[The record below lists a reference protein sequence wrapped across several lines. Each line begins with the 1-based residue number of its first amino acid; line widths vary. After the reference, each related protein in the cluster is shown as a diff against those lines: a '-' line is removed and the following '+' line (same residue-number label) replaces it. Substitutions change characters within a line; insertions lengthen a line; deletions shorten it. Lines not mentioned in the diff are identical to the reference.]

1 MTALSGLFY
10 GINKM
15 VTGKTVKFF
24 TSKNNNAPQLLNV
37 QGSMLTLLDACLVSG
52 IQVGSVASLTAIG
65 TTATATF
72 GMVHNLMKHQVIRI
86 SGANQAEFNGDFK
99 VKQIVDTNTITFEL
113 NTAATVTS
121 ATGTINCLL
130 APLGFEKPFSS
141 TTALG
146 GGRAA
151 FRSKDESLPN
161 RPFLRVVDERI
172 SGYSNNY
179 AKYAKVG
186 IVENMTDINT
196 MTGVQA
202 PYIASAP
209 TRNWNPTGSGSSI
222 KNGWAKWYYCSVG
235 EYYADSTN
243 LADYSIAAGDWL
255 VVGTDTGFYIMNSVN
270 NDMSILEDEK
280 KLAYCYG
287 FGAFEQIAD
296 DDLFTHYL
304 LATNTWEAVQN
315 IRYRAS
321 YNTNGISIGSENSDV
336 ATSGRSVFL
345 QRGYKKS
352 AYAQATGRK
361 TTTEDSP
368 VVSGNTHGYSVS
380 ADKMG
385 GVILQSP
392 LIMEILDT
400 SQFLPRGF
408 LPLIKTIP
416 HKTLY
421 ADLQLVEQSG
431 RVFIAKEIYGDVSR
445 PSGMV
450 MFDLGEV

>member
-10 GINKM
+10 GINNM

-24 TSKNNNAPQLLNV
+24 TSKNNSAPQLLNV
-37 QGSMLTLLDACLVSG
+37 QGSMLALLDACLVSG
-52 IQVGSVASLTAIG
+52 IQVGTVASLTASG

-72 GMVHNLMKHQVIRI
+72 GMVHNLMKHQIIRI

-99 VKQIVDTNTITFEL
+99 IKQIVNTNTITFEL
-113 NTAATVTS
+113 NTSATVAN

-130 APLGFEKPFSS
+130 TPLGFEKPFSS

-172 SGYSNNY
+172 SSYSNNY

-186 IVENMTDINT
+186 IVENMTDIDT

-202 PYIASAP
+202 PYIAAAP
-209 TRNWNPTGSGSSI
+209 TRNWNPTGSGLNI
-222 KNGWAKWYYCSVG
+222 KNGWAKWYYCALG

-243 LADYSIAAGDWL
+243 LADFSITAGDWL
-255 VVGTDTGFYIMNSVN
+255 VVGTDTGFYVMNSIDQDL
-270 NDMSILEDEK
+270 NDPNGHK
-280 KLAYCYG
+280 NLAYCYG
-287 FGAFEQIAD
+287 FGAFEPIAD
-296 DDLFTHYL
+296 DDLFNHFL
-304 LATNTWEAVQN
+304 LATNYWEVAQS
-315 IRYRAS
+315 ISYRAS
-321 YNTNGISIGSENSDV
+321 YYTNSISIGSEDSNFSTV
-336 ATSGRSVFL
+336 GRSVFL

-361 TTTEDSP
+361 ATMESSP
-368 VVSGNTHGYSVS
+368 VVSGNSIGYSVS
-380 ADKMG
+380 AAEMG

-392 LIMEILDT
+392 LLMEVLNT

-431 RVFIAKEIYGDVSR
+431 RVFIAKEIYGS
-445 PSGMV
+445 PGSPKGLV
-450 MFDLGEV
+450 MFDLGEA

>member
-1 MTALSGLFY
+1 
-10 GINKM
+10 M

-37 QGSMLTLLDACLVSG
+37 QGSMLALLDACLVSG
-52 IQVGSVASLTAIG
+52 IQVGTVAALTASG

-72 GMVHNLMKHQVIRI
+72 GMVHNLTKHQIIRI
-86 SGANQAEFNGDFK
+86 SGASQAEFNGDFK
-99 VKQIVDTNTITFEL
+99 IKQIVNTNTITFEL
-113 NTAATVTS
+113 NTSATVAN

-172 SGYSNNY
+172 SSYSTNY

-186 IVENMTDINT
+186 IVENMTDIDT

-202 PYIASAP
+202 PYIASAA
-209 TRNWNPTGSGSSI
+209 TRNWNPTGSGLNI
-222 KNGWAKWYYCSVG
+222 KNGWAKWYYCALG
-235 EYYADSTN
+235 EYYPDSTS
-243 LADYSIAAGDWL
+243 LADFSIVAGDWL
-255 VVGTDTGFYIMNSVN
+255 VVGTDTGFYIMNSIDQN
-270 NDMSILEDEK
+270 LDDPFNHK
-280 KLAYCYG
+280 NLAYCYG
-287 FGAFEQIAD
+287 FGAFESIAD
-296 DDLFTHYL
+296 DDPFNHFL
-304 LATNTWEAVQN
+304 LATNYWETAQG
-315 IRYRAS
+315 ISYRVS
-321 YNTNGISIGSENSDV
+321 YATNGISIGSEDANYT
-336 ATSGRSVFL
+336 AAPTPGRSVFL

-352 AYAQATGRK
+352 AYAQAVGRK
-361 TTTEDSP
+361 VTIESSP
-368 VVSGNTHGYSVS
+368 VVSGNTNGYLAP
-380 ADKMG
+380 ADKIG

-392 LIMEILDT
+392 LLMEILDT

-431 RVFIAKEIYGDVSR
+431 RVFIAKEIYGDASR

-450 MFDLGEV
+450 MFDLGEA

>member
-1 MTALSGLFY
+1 
-10 GINKM
+10 M

-37 QGSMLTLLDACLVSG
+37 QGSMLSLLDACLVSG
-52 IQVGSVASLTAIG
+52 IQVGTVGSLTASG

-72 GMVHNLMKHQVIRI
+72 GVVHNLMKHQVIRI

-99 VKQIVDTNTITFEL
+99 IKQIVNTNTITFEL
-113 NTAATVTS
+113 NALATVAN
-121 ATGTINCLL
+121 ATGTINCMLT
-130 APLGFEKPFSS
+130 PLGFEKPFSS

-172 SGYSNNY
+172 SSYSNNY

-186 IVENMTDINT
+186 IVENMTDIDT

-202 PYIASAP
+202 PYIASAA
-209 TRNWNPTGSGSSI
+209 TRNWNPTGSGLNI
-222 KNGWAKWYYCSVG
+222 KNGWAKWYYCSLG
-235 EYYADSTN
+235 EYYADSTS

-255 VVGTDTGFYIMNSVN
+255 VVGTDAGFYIMNSMN
-270 NDMSILEDEK
+270 NNLDGPEEER

-287 FGAFEQIAD
+287 FGAFESIAE
-296 DDLFTHYL
+296 DDLFTHFL
-304 LATNTWEAVQN
+304 LATNYWETAQN
-315 IRYRAS
+315 IISRAT
-321 YNTNGISIGSENSDV
+321 YATNSISIGSENASYS
-336 ATSGRSVFL
+336 ATPTPERNVFL

-361 TTTEDSP
+361 VTIELSP
-368 VVSGNTHGYSVS
+368 VVSGNTMGYSAP

-392 LIMEILDT
+392 LLMEILDT
-400 SQFLPRGF
+400 SEFLPRGF

-421 ADLQLVEQSG
+421 KDLQLVEQSG
-431 RVFIAKEIYGDVSR
+431 RVFIAKEIYGDKNR

-450 MFDLGEV
+450 MFDLGEA

>member
-1 MTALSGLFY
+1 
-10 GINKM
+10 M

-52 IQVGSVASLTAIG
+52 IQVGTVASLTAID

-86 SGANQAEFNGDFK
+86 SGANQAEFNGNFK

-113 NTAATVTS
+113 NTSATVAN

-151 FRSKDESLPN
+151 FRSKDEALPN

-202 PYIASAP
+202 PYIASAT
-209 TRNWNPTGSGSSI
+209 TRNWNPTGSGVNI

-235 EYYADSTN
+235 EYYTDSTD
-243 LADYSIAAGDWL
+243 LADFSITEGDWL
-255 VVGTDTGFYIMNSVN
+255 VVGTDTGFYVMNSIDQN
-270 NDMSILEDEK
+270 LDDPNGHK
-280 KLAYCYG
+280 NLAYCYG
-287 FGAFEQIAD
+287 FGAFEPIAD
-296 DDLFTHYL
+296 DDLFNHFL
-304 LATNTWEAVQN
+304 LATNFWEVAQG
-315 IRYRAS
+315 ISYRAS
-321 YNTNGISIGSENSDV
+321 SYTNSISIGSDNNIFS
-336 ATSGRSVFL
+336 SPGRSVFL

-352 AYAQATGRK
+352 TYAQATGRK
-361 TTTEDSP
+361 ATIENTP
-368 VVSGNTHGYSVS
+368 VVSGNTNGYSVS
-380 ADKMG
+380 AVEMG

-392 LIMEILDT
+392 LLMEVLDT
-400 SQFLPRGF
+400 SKFLPRGF

-416 HKTLY
+416 HITSY
-421 ADLQLVEQSG
+421 ADLQIVEQSG
-431 RVFIAKEIYGDVSR
+431 RVFIAKEIYGNS
-445 PSGMV
+445 SFAKGLV
-450 MFDLGEV
+450 MFDLGEA

>member
-1 MTALSGLFY
+1 
-10 GINKM
+10 M

-24 TSKNNNAPQLLNV
+24 TSKNNNAPQLQNAH
-37 QGSMLTLLDACLVSG
+37 GSMLSVLDACLVSG
-52 IQVGSVASLTAIG
+52 IQVGTVASLTAIG
-65 TTATATF
+65 VTATANF
-72 GMVHNLMKHQVIRI
+72 GVVHNLMKHQVIRI
-86 SGANQAEFNGDFK
+86 NGATQAEFNGDFK
-99 VKQIVDTNTITFEL
+99 IKQIVNETTIRFEL
-113 NTAATVTS
+113 NTAASVAN
-121 ATGTINCLL
+121 ATGTISCML
-130 APLGFEKPFSS
+130 APLDFEKTFSS

-151 FRSKDESLPN
+151 FRSKDEALPN

-172 SGYSNNY
+172 SSYSINY

-186 IVENMTDINT
+186 IVENMNDINT

-202 PYIASAP
+202 PYTTSAP
-209 TRNWNPTGSGSSI
+209 TRNWNPTGSGANI

-235 EYYADSTN
+235 EYNSDSTS
-243 LADYSIAAGDWL
+243 LADFSIVAGDWL
-255 VVGTDTGFYIMNSVN
+255 VIGTDTGFYMMNSVN
-270 NDMSILEDEK
+270 NDLNDASGDKNLT
-280 KLAYCYG
+280 YCYG
-287 FGAFEQIAD
+287 FGVFEPIAD

-304 LATNTWEAVQN
+304 LATNLWESAQSSS
-315 IRYRAS
+315 YRATS
-321 YNTNGISIGSENSDV
+321 NTSSVSIGSDESDFS
-336 ATSGRSVFL
+336 AAGRSVFL

-361 TTTEDSP
+361 VTFEGP
-368 VVSGNTHGYSVS
+368 LVVSGNTNGYSVS

-392 LIMEILDT
+392 LIMEVLGT

-431 RVFIAKEIYGDVSR
+431 RVFIAKEIYGSATL
-445 PSGMV
+445 SKGLV
-450 MFDLGEV
+450 MFDLGEA

>member
-1 MTALSGLFY
+1 
-10 GINKM
+10 M

-52 IQVGSVASLTAIG
+52 IQVGTVASLTAID

-86 SGANQAEFNGDFK
+86 SGANQAEFNGNFK

-113 NTAATVTS
+113 NTSATVAN

-151 FRSKDESLPN
+151 FRSKDEALPN

-202 PYIASAP
+202 PYIASAT
-209 TRNWNPTGSGSSI
+209 TRNWNPTGSGVNI

-235 EYYADSTN
+235 EYYTDSTD
-243 LADYSIAAGDWL
+243 LADFSITEGDWL
-255 VVGTDTGFYIMNSVN
+255 VVGTDTGFYVMNSIDQN
-270 NDMSILEDEK
+270 LDDPNGHK
-280 KLAYCYG
+280 NLAYCYG
-287 FGAFEQIAD
+287 FGAFEPIAD
-296 DDLFTHYL
+296 DDLFNHFL
-304 LATNTWEAVQN
+304 LATNFWEVAQSIN
-315 IRYRAS
+315 YRAS
-321 YNTNGISIGSENSDV
+321 SYTNSISIGSDNNIFS
-336 ATSGRSVFL
+336 SPGRSVFL

-352 AYAQATGRK
+352 TYAQATGRK
-361 TTTEDSP
+361 ATIENTP
-368 VVSGNTHGYSVS
+368 VVSGNTNGYSVS
-380 ADKMG
+380 AVEMG

-392 LIMEILDT
+392 LLMEVLDT
-400 SQFLPRGF
+400 SKFLPRGF

-416 HKTLY
+416 HITSY
-421 ADLQLVEQSG
+421 ADLQIVEQSG
-431 RVFIAKEIYGDVSR
+431 RVFIAKEIYGNS
-445 PSGMV
+445 SFAKGLV
-450 MFDLGEV
+450 MFDLGEA

>member
-1 MTALSGLFY
+1 
-10 GINKM
+10 M

-52 IQVGSVASLTAIG
+52 IQVGAVASLTAIN

-86 SGANQAEFNGDFK
+86 SGANQAEFNGNFK
-99 VKQIVDTNTITFEL
+99 VKQIVNANTITFEL
-113 NTAATVTS
+113 NTSATVAN
-121 ATGTINCLL
+121 ATGTISCML

-172 SGYSNNY
+172 SSYSTNY

-186 IVENMTDINT
+186 IVENMTDIDT

-209 TRNWNPTGSGSSI
+209 ARNWNPTGSGLNI
-222 KNGWAKWYYCSVG
+222 KNGWAKWYYCSAG
-235 EYYADSTN
+235 ESNTDTTN
-243 LADYSIAAGDWL
+243 LADFSIAAGDWL

-304 LATNTWEAVQN
+304 LATNIWEAVQN
-315 IRYRAS
+315 IGYRAS
-321 YNTNGISIGSENSDV
+321 YNTNGISIGSEGSGV

-361 TTTEDSP
+361 VTIELSP
-368 VVSGNTHGYSVS
+368 VVSGNTSGYSVS
-380 ADKMG
+380 ADGIG

-392 LIMEILDT
+392 LIMEILNS

-431 RVFIAKEIYGDVSR
+431 RVFIAKEIYGDSNY
-445 PSGMV
+445 SKGLV
-450 MFDLGEV
+450 MFDLGEA

>member
-1 MTALSGLFY
+1 
-10 GINKM
+10 M

-24 TSKNNNAPQLLNV
+24 TSKNNSAPQLLNV
-37 QGSMLTLLDACLVSG
+37 QGSMLALLDACLVSG
-52 IQVGSVASLTAIG
+52 IQVGTVASLTASG

-72 GMVHNLMKHQVIRI
+72 GMVHNLMKHQIIRI

-99 VKQIVDTNTITFEL
+99 IKQIVNTNTITFEL
-113 NTAATVTS
+113 NTSATVAN

-130 APLGFEKPFSS
+130 TPLGFEKPFSS

-172 SGYSNNY
+172 SSYSNNY

-186 IVENMTDINT
+186 IVENMTDIDT

-202 PYIASAP
+202 PYIASAA
-209 TRNWNPTGSGSSI
+209 TRNWNPTGSGVNI
-222 KNGWAKWYYCSVG
+222 KNGWAKWYYCSVS
-235 EYYADSTN
+235 EYNSDSTS
-243 LADYSIAAGDWL
+243 LADFSIVAGDWL
-255 VVGTDTGFYIMNSVN
+255 VVGTDTGFYIMNSTN
-270 NDMSILEDEK
+270 NDLNGPEEER

-287 FGAFEQIAD
+287 FGVFEPIAD

-304 LATNTWEAVQN
+304 LATNYWEAAQN
-315 IRYRAS
+315 ISSRAS
-321 YNTNGISIGSENSDV
+321 YTNSVSMGSEDAVYS
-336 ATSGRSVFL
+336 AAPTPGRSVFF

-361 TTTEDSP
+361 VTFEALL
-368 VVSGNTHGYSVS
+368 VVSGNTSGYSAP

-392 LIMEILDT
+392 LLMEILNT
-400 SQFLPRGF
+400 SEFLPRGF

-421 ADLQLVEQSG
+421 KDLQLVEQSG
-431 RVFIAKEIYGDVSR
+431 RVFIAKEIYGDVNL

-450 MFDLGEV
+450 MFDLGEA

>member
-1 MTALSGLFY
+1 
-10 GINKM
+10 M

-37 QGSMLTLLDACLVSG
+37 QGSMLALLDACLVSG
-52 IQVGSVASLTAIG
+52 IQVGAVASLTASG

-99 VKQIVDTNTITFEL
+99 IKQIVDTNTITFEL
-113 NTAATVTS
+113 NTTATFTS
-121 ATGTINCLL
+121 ATGTISCMLT
-130 APLGFEKPFSS
+130 PLGFEKPFSS

-172 SGYSNNY
+172 SSYSNDY
-179 AKYAKVG
+179 VKYAKVG
-186 IVENMTDINT
+186 IVENMTNINT

-202 PYIASAP
+202 PYIAAAP

-222 KNGWAKWYYCSVG
+222 KNGWAKWYYCSAG
-235 EYYADSTN
+235 EYAADSAI
-243 LADYSIAAGDWL
+243 LADYSIAVGDWL

-270 NDMSILEDEK
+270 NDMSMPEDER

-287 FGAFEQIAD
+287 FGVFEPIAD
-296 DDLFTHYL
+296 DDPFNQFL
-304 LATNTWEAVQN
+304 LATNMWGFAHEIVMRVT
-315 IRYRAS
+315 Y
-321 YNTNGISIGSENSDV
+321 YTNGISIGSEYSNV
-336 ATSGRSVFL
+336 AALGRSVFL

-352 AYAQATGRK
+352 AYAQATGQK
-361 TTTEDSP
+361 VTLGLEP
-368 VVSGNTHGYSVS
+368 VVSGGAGYSVS
-380 ADKMG
+380 AGEMG

-392 LIMEILDT
+392 LIMEVSDT

-421 ADLQLVEQSG
+421 TDLQLVEQSG
-431 RVFIAKEIYGDVSR
+431 RVFIAKAIYGDTSN
-445 PSGMV
+445 PWGMV

>member
-1 MTALSGLFY
+1 
-10 GINKM
+10 M

-52 IQVGSVASLTAIG
+52 IQVGAVASLTASG

-99 VKQIVDTNTITFEL
+99 IKQIVDTNTITFEL

-172 SGYSNNY
+172 SSYSNNY

-186 IVENMTDINT
+186 IVENMTGIDT

-202 PYIASAP
+202 PYIAAAP
-209 TRNWNPTGSGSSI
+209 ARNWNPTGSGVSI

-235 EYYADSTN
+235 ENNVDSTS
-243 LADYSIAAGDWL
+243 LAGFSIVAGDWL
-255 VVGTDTGFYIMNSVN
+255 VVGTDSGFYIMNSVN
-270 NDMSILEDEK
+270 NDASALEEEA

-287 FGAFEQIAD
+287 FGAFEPIAD
-296 DDLFTHYL
+296 DDLFSHFL
-304 LATNTWEAVQN
+304 LATNIWEIAQS
-315 IRYRAS
+315 ISFRAES
-321 YNTNGISIGSENSDV
+321 YTSSVTVGSENQDYS
-336 ATSGRSVFL
+336 SLGRSVFL

-352 AYAQATGRK
+352 AYAQATCDKVSLG
-361 TTTEDSP
+361 SSV
-368 VVSGNTHGYSVS
+368 VVSGAINSYVAAAGEI
-380 ADKMG
+380 G

-392 LIMEILDT
+392 LVMEVLNT

-416 HKTLY
+416 HEALY
-421 ADLQLVEQSG
+421 TDLQILEQAG
-431 RVFIAKEIYGDVSR
+431 RVFISKKVRGSAGAPDGV
-445 PSGMV
+445 V
-450 MFDLGEV
+450 VFDLGEL

>member
-1 MTALSGLFY
+1 
-10 GINKM
+10 M

-24 TSKNNNAPQLLNV
+24 TSKNNSAPQLLNV
-37 QGSMLTLLDACLVSG
+37 QGSMLALLDACLVSG
-52 IQVGSVASLTAIG
+52 IQVGTVASLTASG

-72 GMVHNLMKHQVIRI
+72 GMTHNLMKHQIIRI
-86 SGANQAEFNGDFK
+86 SGANKAEFNGDFK
-99 VKQIVDTNTITFEL
+99 IKQIVNTNTITFEL
-113 NTAATVTS
+113 NTSATVTS

-151 FRSKDESLPN
+151 FRSKDEALPN

-172 SGYSNNY
+172 SSYSNNY

-186 IVENMTDINT
+186 IVENMTNINT

-202 PYIASAP
+202 PYIAAAP
-209 TRNWNPTGSGSSI
+209 TRNWNPTGSGVNI
-222 KNGWAKWYYCSVG
+222 KNGWAKWYYCSLG
-235 EYYADSTN
+235 EYATDSTD
-243 LADYSIAAGDWL
+243 LAGFSITAGDWL
-255 VVGTDTGFYIMNSVN
+255 VVGTDAGFYIMNSVN
-270 NDMSILEDEK
+270 NNMSIPEGEA

-287 FGAFEQIAD
+287 FGAFEPIAD
-296 DDLFTHYL
+296 DDLFTHFL
-304 LATNTWEAVQN
+304 LATNFWEEVQN
-315 IRYRAS
+315 ISYRAS
-321 YNTNGISIGSENSDV
+321 YNTNSISIGSEDNNFLAV
-336 ATSGRSVFL
+336 GRSVFL

-361 TTTEDSP
+361 TTTEVSP
-368 VVSGNTHGYSVS
+368 VVSGNSAGSVAS

-400 SQFLPRGF
+400 SQFLPCGF
-408 LPLIKTIP
+408 LPMIKTIP

-421 ADLQLVEQSG
+421 TDLQMVEQSG
-431 RVFIAKEIYGDVSR
+431 RVFIAKEIYGNTSL

>member
-1 MTALSGLFY
+1 
-10 GINKM
+10 M

-37 QGSMLTLLDACLVSG
+37 QGSMLALLDACLVSG
-52 IQVGSVASLTAIG
+52 IQVGTVASLTASG

-72 GMVHNLMKHQVIRI
+72 GMVHNLMKHQIIRI
-86 SGANQAEFNGDFK
+86 SGANQVEFNGDFK

-113 NTAATVTS
+113 NTTATV
-121 ATGTINCLL
+121 ANAAGTINCLL

-151 FRSKDESLPN
+151 FRSKDEALPN

-172 SGYSNNY
+172 SSYSNDY
-179 AKYAKVG
+179 VKYAKVG
-186 IVENMTDINT
+186 IVENMTNINT

-202 PYIASAP
+202 PYIAAAP
-209 TRNWNPTGSGSSI
+209 TRNWNPTGSGVNI
-222 KNGWAKWYYCSVG
+222 KNGWAKWYYCSAG
-235 EYYADSTN
+235 ESNADSTN
-243 LADYSIAAGDWL
+243 LADFSIAAGDWL
-255 VVGTDTGFYIMNSVN
+255 VVGTDTGFYIMNAVN
-270 NDMSILEDEK
+270 NNMSIPESET

-287 FGAFEQIAD
+287 FGAFEPIAD
-296 DDLFTHYL
+296 DDLFIHYL
-304 LATNTWEAVQN
+304 LATNYWEAAQN
-315 IRYRAS
+315 ISYRAS
-321 YNTNGISIGSENSDV
+321 YNTNGISIGSEDSNV
-336 ATSGRSVFL
+336 AVFGRSVFL

-352 AYAQATGRK
+352 TYAQATGRK
-361 TTTEDSP
+361 VALEP
-368 VVSGNTHGYSVS
+368 ALVVSGGASYNSVS
-380 ADKMG
+380 SDIMG

-392 LIMEILDT
+392 LVIEVLNT

-421 ADLQLVEQSG
+421 TDLQLVEQSG
-431 RVFIAKEIYGDVSR
+431 RVFIAKEIYGNTTT
-445 PSGMV
+445 PFGMV
-450 MFDLGEV
+450 MFDLGEA

>member
-1 MTALSGLFY
+1 
-10 GINKM
+10 M

-37 QGSMLTLLDACLVSG
+37 QGSMLALLDACLISG
-52 IQVGSVASLTAIG
+52 IQVGTVASLTASG

-72 GMVHNLMKHQVIRI
+72 GMTHNLMKHQVIRI
-86 SGANQAEFNGDFK
+86 SGANQGEFNGDFK
-99 VKQIVDTNTITFEL
+99 IKQIVDTNTITFEL
-113 NTAATVTS
+113 NTTATVTS

-151 FRSKDESLPN
+151 FRSKDEALPN

-172 SGYSNNY
+172 SSYSNDY
-179 AKYAKVG
+179 VKYAKVG
-186 IVENMTDINT
+186 IVENMTNINT

-202 PYIASAP
+202 PYIAAAP

-222 KNGWAKWYYCSVG
+222 KNGWAKWYYCSAAG
-235 EYYADSTN
+235 EYTADSAN
-243 LADYSIAAGDWL
+243 LADYSTTAGNWL

-270 NDMSILEDEK
+270 NDIGVPEDER

-287 FGAFEQIAD
+287 FGAFEPIAD
-296 DDLFTHYL
+296 DDLFTHFL
-304 LATNTWEAVQN
+304 LATNIWEAAQN
-315 IRYRAS
+315 IVLRAS
-321 YNTNGISIGSENSDV
+321 HYTNGISIGSEDSNV
-336 ATSGRSVFL
+336 AVFGRSVFL

-361 TTTEDSP
+361 AIIGTEP
-368 VVSGNTHGYSVS
+368 VVSGAPNGYSVS
-380 ADKMG
+380 SDKMG

-392 LIMEILDT
+392 LIMEVLDT

-421 ADLQLVEQSG
+421 TDLQLVEQSG
-431 RVFIAKEIYGDVSR
+431 RVFIAKAIYGNTSN
-445 PSGMV
+445 PWGMV
-450 MFDLGEV
+450 MFDLGEA

>member
-1 MTALSGLFY
+1 MTALCGLFY

-52 IQVGSVASLTAIG
+52 IQVGTVASLTASG

-72 GMVHNLMKHQVIRI
+72 GMVHNLIKHQVIRI
-86 SGANQAEFNGDFK
+86 SGATQAEFNGDFK
-99 VKQIVDTNTITFEL
+99 IKQIVDTNTITFEL

-121 ATGTINCLL
+121 ATGTISCLL
-130 APLGFEKPFSS
+130 APLGFEKTFSS

-151 FRSKDESLPN
+151 YRSTNALLPN

-172 SGYSNNY
+172 SSYSNDY

-196 MTGVQA
+196 MAGAQA

-209 TRNWNPTGSGSSI
+209 TRNWNPTGSGLNI
-222 KNGWAKWYYCSVG
+222 KNGWAKWYYCSLG
-235 EYYADSTN
+235 EYNLDSTSF
-243 LADYSIAAGDWL
+243 AGFSIAAGDWL
-255 VVGTDTGFYIMNSVN
+255 VVGTDSGFYIMNSVN
-270 NDMSILEDEK
+270 NNMSAPEDERN
-280 KLAYCYG
+280 LAYCYG
-287 FGAFEQIAD
+287 FGAFEPIAD
-296 DDLFTHYL
+296 DDLFTHFL
-304 LATNTWEAVQN
+304 LATNYWETVQN
-315 IRYRAS
+315 IGYRAS
-321 YNTNGISIGSENSDV
+321 YYTNGISIGSEDSNV
-336 ATSGRSVFL
+336 AAAGRSVFL

-352 AYAQATGRK
+352 AYAQATGLK
-361 TTTEDSP
+361 VTFEGP
-368 VVSGNTHGYSVS
+368 LVVSGNTSGYSVS

-408 LPLIKTIP
+408 LPMIKTIP

-421 ADLQLVEQSG
+421 TDLQMVEQSG
-431 RVFIAKEIYGDVSR
+431 RVFIAKEIYGDTSR

>member
-1 MTALSGLFY
+1 
-10 GINKM
+10 M

-37 QGSMLTLLDACLVSG
+37 QGSMLALLDACLVSG
-52 IQVGSVASLTAIG
+52 IQVGTVASLTASG

-86 SGANQAEFNGDFK
+86 SGATQAEFNGGFK
-99 VKQIVDTNTITFEL
+99 IKQIVDTNTITFEL
-113 NTAATVTS
+113 NTTATVTS

-172 SGYSNNY
+172 ASYSNNY

-186 IVENMTDINT
+186 IVENMTGIDT

-209 TRNWNPTGSGSSI
+209 TRNWNPTGSGVNI
-222 KNGWAKWYYCSVG
+222 KNGWAKWYYCSAG
-235 EYYADSTN
+235 EYNVDSTN
-243 LADYSIAAGDWL
+243 LADFSITAGNWL

-270 NDMSILEDEK
+270 NDSSITEDERN
-280 KLAYCYG
+280 LAYCYG
-287 FGAFEQIAD
+287 FGAFEPIAD
-296 DDLFTHYL
+296 DDLFIHFL
-304 LATNTWEAVQN
+304 LATNFWEVAQN
-315 IRYRAS
+315 IKFRAS
-321 YNTNGISIGSENSDV
+321 HNTNGISIGSEDSNFS
-336 ATSGRSVFL
+336 ATGRSIFL

-361 TTTEDSP
+361 VTIELP
-368 VVSGNTHGYSVS
+368 LVVSGNTSYYSVS

-408 LPLIKTIP
+408 LPMIKTIP

-421 ADLQLVEQSG
+421 TDLQMVEQSG
-431 RVFIAKEIYGDVSR
+431 RVFIAKEIYGDNNY
-445 PSGMV
+445 PKGLA

>member
-1 MTALSGLFY
+1 
-10 GINKM
+10 M
-15 VTGKTVKFF
+15 VAGKTVKFF

-52 IQVGSVASLTAIG
+52 IQVGTVASLTASG

-72 GMVHNLMKHQVIRI
+72 GMVHNLIKHQVIRI
-86 SGANQAEFNGDFK
+86 SGATQAEFNGDFK
-99 VKQIVDTNTITFEL
+99 IKQIVNTNTITFEL
-113 NTAATVTS
+113 NTSATVTS
-121 ATGTINCLL
+121 ATGTISCML

-151 FRSKDESLPN
+151 FRSKDEALLN

-172 SGYSNNY
+172 SSYSNNY

-186 IVENMTDINT
+186 IVENMTNINT

-202 PYIASAP
+202 PYIAAAP
-209 TRNWNPTGSGSSI
+209 TRNWNPTGSGLDI
-222 KNGWAKWYYCSVG
+222 RNGWAKWYYCSVG
-235 EYYADSTN
+235 ENNVDSTN
-243 LADYSIAAGDWL
+243 LADFSITAGNWL
-255 VVGTDTGFYIMNSVN
+255 VVGTDSGFYIMNSVN
-270 NDMSILEDEK
+270 NDMSIPESEK

-287 FGAFEQIAD
+287 FGAFEPIAD
-296 DDLFTHYL
+296 DDLFIHYL
-304 LATNTWEAVQN
+304 LATNIWEAAQN
-315 IRYRAS
+315 ISYRA
-321 YNTNGISIGSENSDV
+321 YYTNGISVGSEDYNF
-336 ATSGRSVFL
+336 SGPSRSVFL

-352 AYAQATGRK
+352 TYAQATGRK
-361 TTTEDSP
+361 VAFESTL
-368 VVSGNTHGYSVS
+368 VVSGGASYYSVS
-380 ADKMG
+380 SDIMG

-421 ADLQLVEQSG
+421 TDLQLVEQSG
-431 RVFIAKEIYGDVSR
+431 RVFIAKEIFGDTST
-445 PSGMV
+445 PLGMV
-450 MFDLGEV
+450 MFDLGEA

>member
-1 MTALSGLFY
+1 
-10 GINKM
+10 
-15 VTGKTVKFF
+15 
-24 TSKNNNAPQLLNV
+24 
-37 QGSMLTLLDACLVSG
+37 MLALLDACLVSG
-52 IQVGSVASLTAIG
+52 IQVGTVAALTASG

-72 GMVHNLMKHQVIRI
+72 GMVHNLIKHQVIRI
-86 SGANQAEFNGDFK
+86 RGATQAEFNGDFK
-99 VKQIVDTNTITFEL
+99 IKQIVDANTITFEL
-113 NTAATVTS
+113 NTSATVTS

-130 APLGFEKPFSS
+130 APLGFEKTFSS

-151 FRSKDESLPN
+151 YRSTNALLPN

-172 SGYSNNY
+172 SSYSNDY

-209 TRNWNPTGSGSSI
+209 TRNWNPTGSGANI

-235 EYYADSTN
+235 EYNVDSTN
-243 LADYSIAAGDWL
+243 LADFSTTAGNWL
-255 VVGTDTGFYIMNSVN
+255 VVGTDTGFYIMNAVN
-270 NDMSILEDEK
+270 NDMSIPESEK

-287 FGAFEQIAD
+287 FGAFEPVAD
-296 DDLFTHYL
+296 DDLFSHFL
-304 LATNTWEAVQN
+304 LATNIWEIAQS
-315 IRYRAS
+315 ISYRAES
-321 YNTNGISIGSENSDV
+321 YTSSVTKGSDDTTYS
-336 ATSGRSVFL
+336 SPGRSVFL

-352 AYAQATGRK
+352 TYAQATGRK
-361 TTTEDSP
+361 ATIESTP
-368 VVSGNTHGYSVS
+368 VVSGNTNGYSVS
-380 ADKMG
+380 SDKMG

-416 HKTLY
+416 HEALY
-421 ADLQLVEQSG
+421 TDLQILEQAG
-431 RVFIAKEIYGDVSR
+431 RVFISKKVRGNGSIPDGV
-445 PSGMV
+445 V
-450 MFDLGEV
+450 VFDLGGL

>member
-1 MTALSGLFY
+1 
-10 GINKM
+10 M

-52 IQVGSVASLTAIG
+52 IQVGTVASLTASG

-72 GMVHNLMKHQVIRI
+72 GMVHNLIKHQVIRI
-86 SGANQAEFNGDFK
+86 SGATQAEFNGDFK
-99 VKQIVDTNTITFEL
+99 IKQIVDTNTITFEL

-151 FRSKDESLPN
+151 YRSKDQSLPN

-172 SGYSNNY
+172 SSYSNDY

-209 TRNWNPTGSGSSI
+209 TRNWNPTGSGANI

-235 EYYADSTN
+235 EHNADSTN
-243 LADYSIAAGDWL
+243 LADYSITAGNWL

-270 NDMSILEDEK
+270 NDMSIPESEK

-287 FGAFEQIAD
+287 FGAFEPIAD
-296 DDLFTHYL
+296 DDLFTHFL
-304 LATNTWEAVQN
+304 LATNYWEAAQN
-315 IRYRAS
+315 ISQRAS
-321 YNTNGISIGSENSDV
+321 SATYGISIGSED
-336 ATSGRSVFL
+336 ATYFAAPTPGRSVFL

-361 TTTEDSP
+361 TTTEGSP
-368 VVSGNTHGYSVS
+368 VVSGNTRGYSVS

-392 LIMEILDT
+392 LIMEVLDT

-408 LPLIKTIP
+408 LPMIKTIP

-421 ADLQLVEQSG
+421 VDLQLVEQSG
-431 RVFIAKEIYGDVSR
+431 RVFIAKEIFGDTSY
-445 PSGMV
+445 PNGLV

>member
-1 MTALSGLFY
+1 
-10 GINKM
+10 M

-24 TSKNNNAPQLLNV
+24 TSKNNSAPQLLNV

-52 IQVGSVASLTAIG
+52 IQVGTVASLTASG

-72 GMVHNLMKHQVIRI
+72 GMTHNLMKHQIIRI

-99 VKQIVDTNTITFEL
+99 IKQIVNTNTITFEL
-113 NTAATVTS
+113 NALATVAN

-130 APLGFEKPFSS
+130 APLGFEKTFSS

-151 FRSKDESLPN
+151 FRSKDKSLPN

-172 SGYSNNY
+172 SSYSNNY

-202 PYIASAP
+202 PYINSAP
-209 TRNWNPTGSGSSI
+209 TRNWNPTGSGADI
-222 KNGWAKWYYCSVG
+222 KNGWAKWYYCLVG
-235 EYYADSTN
+235 ENNVDSTN
-243 LADYSIAAGDWL
+243 LANFSITAGDWL

-270 NDMSILEDEK
+270 NDMSIPESEK

-287 FGAFEQIAD
+287 FGAFEPIAD
-296 DDLFTHYL
+296 DDLFIHYL
-304 LATNTWEAVQN
+304 LATNIWEAAQN
-315 IRYRAS
+315 ISYRAS
-321 YNTNGISIGSENSDV
+321 YNTNGISVGSEDYNFS
-336 ATSGRSVFL
+336 SPGRSVFL

-352 AYAQATGRK
+352 TYAQATGRK
-361 TTTEDSP
+361 VAFEP
-368 VVSGNTHGYSVS
+368 ALVVSGGASSYSVS
-380 ADKMG
+380 ADEMG

-392 LIMEILDT
+392 LIMEVLDT

-408 LPLIKTIP
+408 LPMIKTIP
-416 HKTLY
+416 HQTLY
-421 ADLQLVEQSG
+421 TDLQMVEQSG
-431 RVFIAKEIYGDVSR
+431 RVFIAKAIFGV
-445 PSGMV
+445 PTIPFGMV
-450 MFDLGEV
+450 MFDLGEL

>member
-1 MTALSGLFY
+1 
-10 GINKM
+10 M

-37 QGSMLTLLDACLVSG
+37 HGSMLALLDACLVSG
-52 IQVGSVASLTAIG
+52 IQVGTVASLTASG

-72 GMVHNLMKHQVIRI
+72 GMVHNLMKHQIIRI
-86 SGANQAEFNGDFK
+86 SGVDQAEFNGDFK
-99 VKQIVDTNTITFEL
+99 IKQIVDTNTITFEL

-130 APLGFEKPFSS
+130 APLDFEKPFSS

-172 SGYSNNY
+172 SSYSNNY

-186 IVENMTDINT
+186 IVENMTDIDT

-202 PYIASAP
+202 PYIASAA
-209 TRNWNPTGSGSSI
+209 TRNWNPTGGGVNI
-222 KNGWAKWYYCSVG
+222 KNGWAKWYYCALG
-235 EYYADSTN
+235 EDYTDSAS

-255 VVGTDTGFYIMNSVN
+255 VVGTDAGFYIMNSTN
-270 NDMSILEDEK
+270 NNLDDPEEER

-287 FGAFEQIAD
+287 FGVFEPIAD
-296 DDLFTHYL
+296 DDLFTHFL
-304 LATNTWEAVQN
+304 LATNYWEAAQN
-315 IRYRAS
+315 ISYRATS
-321 YNTNGISIGSENSDV
+321 NTNSVSIGSEDNNFSTV
-336 ATSGRSVFL
+336 GRSVFL

-361 TTTEDSP
+361 VTFEP
-368 VVSGNTHGYSVS
+368 ILVVSGNTSGYSVS

-392 LIMEILDT
+392 LIMEVLDA

-421 ADLQLVEQSG
+421 TDLQLVEQSG
-431 RVFIAKEIYGDVSR
+431 RVFIAKEIYGNISC
-445 PSGMV
+445 PKGLI
-450 MFDLGEV
+450 MFDLGEA

>member
-1 MTALSGLFY
+1 
-10 GINKM
+10 M

-37 QGSMLTLLDACLVSG
+37 QGSMLALLDACLVSG
-52 IQVGSVASLTAIG
+52 IQVGAVASLTASG
-65 TTATATF
+65 TTATVAF

-99 VKQIVDTNTITFEL
+99 IKHIVDTNTITFEL

-121 ATGTINCLL
+121 ATGTISCLL

-172 SGYSNNY
+172 SSYSNNY

-186 IVENMTDINT
+186 IVENMTGIDT

-222 KNGWAKWYYCSVG
+222 KNGWAKWYYCSAG
-235 EYYADSTN
+235 ESIVDSTN
-243 LADYSIAAGDWL
+243 LADYSITAGNWL

-270 NDMSILEDEK
+270 NDMSIPESGK

-287 FGAFEQIAD
+287 FGAFEPIAD
-296 DDLFTHYL
+296 DDLFTHFL
-304 LATNTWEAVQN
+304 LATNYWEAAQN
-315 IRYRAS
+315 ISYRATS
-321 YNTNGISIGSENSDV
+321 NTNSVSIGSGDNNFSTV
-336 ATSGRSVFL
+336 GRSVFL

-361 TTTEDSP
+361 VAFESSP
-368 VVSGNTHGYSVS
+368 VVSGGASYYTVS
-380 ADKMG
+380 SDMLG

-392 LIMEILDT
+392 LIIEVLDT

-416 HKTLY
+416 HKVSYT
-421 ADLQLVEQSG
+421 DLQLVEQSG
-431 RVFIAKEIYGDVSR
+431 RVFIAKEICGDMST
-445 PSGMV
+445 PLGIV
-450 MFDLGEV
+450 MFDLGEA

>member
-1 MTALSGLFY
+1 
-10 GINKM
+10 M

-37 QGSMLTLLDACLVSG
+37 QGSMLALLDACLVSG
-52 IQVGSVASLTAIG
+52 IQVGTVGSLTANG

-72 GMVHNLMKHQVIRI
+72 GMTHNLMKHQVIRI

-99 VKQIVDTNTITFEL
+99 IKQIVNTNTITFEL
-113 NTAATVTS
+113 NTAATVAN
-121 ATGTINCLL
+121 ATGTINCMLT
-130 APLGFEKPFSS
+130 PLGFEKPFSS

-172 SGYSNNY
+172 SSYSNNY

-186 IVENMTDINT
+186 IVENMTDIDT

-209 TRNWNPTGSGSSI
+209 ARNWNPTGSGLNI
-222 KNGWAKWYYCSVG
+222 KNGWAKWYYCSSG
-235 EYYADSTN
+235 EDYSDSTN
-243 LADYSIAAGDWL
+243 LTDFSIVAGDWL
-255 VVGTDTGFYIMNSVN
+255 VVGTDTGFYIMNSMN
-270 NDMSILEDEK
+270 NNLGGPEEER

-287 FGAFEQIAD
+287 FGAFESIAD
-296 DDLFTHYL
+296 DDLFTHFL
-304 LATNTWEAVQN
+304 LATNIWETVQSIN
-315 IRYRAS
+315 YRAS
-321 YNTNGISIGSENSDV
+321 YNTNGISVGSEDSNV

-361 TTTEDSP
+361 VTIESSP
-368 VVSGNTHGYSVS
+368 VVSGNTKGYSAP

-392 LIMEILDT
+392 LLMEILDT

-421 ADLQLVEQSG
+421 KDLQLVEQSG
-431 RVFIAKEIYGDVSR
+431 RVFIAKAIYGEIGNTD
-445 PSGMV
+445 GLV
-450 MFDLGEV
+450 MFDLGELDVN

>member
-1 MTALSGLFY
+1 
-10 GINKM
+10 M

-37 QGSMLTLLDACLVSG
+37 QGSMLALLDACLVSG
-52 IQVGSVASLTAIG
+52 IQVGTVAALTASG

-99 VKQIVDTNTITFEL
+99 IKQIVNTNTITFEL
-113 NTAATVTS
+113 NTSATVAN

-172 SGYSNNY
+172 SSYSTNY

-186 IVENMTDINT
+186 IVENMTDIDT

-202 PYIASAP
+202 PYIASAA
-209 TRNWNPTGSGSSI
+209 TRNWNPTGSGLNI
-222 KNGWAKWYYCSVG
+222 KNGWAKWYYCAFG
-235 EYYADSTN
+235 EYYPDSTS
-243 LADYSIAAGDWL
+243 LADFSIVAGDWL
-255 VVGTDTGFYIMNSVN
+255 VVGTDTGFYIMNSIDQN
-270 NDMSILEDEK
+270 LDDPFNHK
-280 KLAYCYG
+280 NLAYCYG
-287 FGAFEQIAD
+287 FGAFESIAD

-304 LATNTWEAVQN
+304 LATNLWETAQSSAF
-315 IRYRAS
+315 RAS
-321 YNTNGISIGSENSDV
+321 NTTNSVSLGSEDSIFS
-336 ATSGRSVFL
+336 TPGRSIFL

-361 TTTEDSP
+361 VTIESSP
-368 VVSGNTHGYSVS
+368 VVSGNTSGYSVS
-380 ADKMG
+380 ADKIG
-385 GVILQSP
+385 GVILQSS
-392 LIMEILDT
+392 LLMEILDT

-408 LPLIKTIP
+408 LPMIKTIP

-431 RVFIAKEIYGDVSR
+431 RVFIAKEIYGNTSY
-445 PSGMV
+445 PKGLV
-450 MFDLGEV
+450 MFDLGEA